1 MGHLVVSEG
10 CGADHDSH
18 EESLVPV
25 VERVGRVDGFAGL
38 AEDGEDDEDGDSE
51 DGDHEAGEEA
61 LVGAVAVGV
70 LYRNF
75 SISSKPC
82 EPWRARLGSP
92 DRQLSVSVDSYD
104 LTHASANLCQ
114 TCRGCWGQ

>member
-75 SISSKPC
+75 GIPFKKGLKGHLEHRNIC
-82 EPWRARLGSP
+82 EI
-92 DRQLSVSVDSYD
+92 
-104 LTHASANLCQ
+104 
-114 TCRGCWGQ
+114 